1 MSGLTRRGFLK
12 LIGTSVAASGLNLTL
27 SGSVRAFEGKLK
39 IANAKENFSVCCYCA
54 VGCGLIIHTENGKV
68 INIEGNPDSPI
79 NRGSLCSKG
88 SALRFLVNNEERLKK
103 PLYRAPGSDK
113 WEEISWDKAI
123 TEIARRI
130 KSTRDKYFEYK
141 NKEGVVVNRVTKIA
155 SVGSAAMD
163 NEECYL
169 YQKFLR
175 SLGLVY
181 IEHQAR
187 I

>member
-1 MSGLTRRGFLK
+1 MSGITRRSFLK
-12 LIGTSVAASGLNLTL
+12 LVGTSLAASGLSL
-27 SGSVRAFEGKLK
+27 SLK
-39 IANAKENFSVCCYCA
+39 KEALSYDGGIKISKAKENFSVCCYCA
-54 VGCGLIIHTENGKV
+54 VGCGLIVHTENGKV
-68 INIEGNPDSPI
+68 VNIEGNPDSPI

-88 SALRFLVNNEERLKK
+88 SALKFLVNNQDRLKK

-113 WEEISWDKAI
+113 WEEISWDKAL
-123 TEIARRI
+123 TEIAKKV
-130 KSTRDKYFEYK
+130 KSTRDKFFEYK
-141 NKEGVVVNRVTKIA
+141 NKKGVTVNRVTKIA

-175 SLGLVY
+175 ALGLVY

>member
-1 MSGLTRRGFLK
+1 MGGISRRNFLK
-12 LIGTSVAASGLNLTL
+12 ITGLAAAGASTLGLRKEA
-27 SGSVRAFEGKLK
+27 SAFEPKLK
-39 IANAKENFSVCCYCA
+39 FDKAKETISVCCYCA
-54 VGCGLIIHTENGKV
+54 VGCGLIIHTLDGKV
-68 INIEGNPDSPI
+68 INVEGNPNSPI

-88 SALRFLVNNEERLKK
+88 SSLKQLINSEERLKK
-103 PLYRAPGSDK
+103 PLYRAKGANE
-113 WEEISWDKAI
+113 WQEISWEKALD
-123 TEIARRI
+123 EIAKRV
-130 KSTRDKYFEYK
+130 KTTRDKYFQFK
-141 NKEGVVVNRVTKIA
+141 NKKGESVNRVEAIA
-155 SVGSAAMD
+155 SVGSAALD

>member
-1 MSGLTRRGFLK
+1 MGGITRRDF
-12 LIGTSVAASGLNLTL
+12 
-27 SGSVRAFEGKLK
+27 LK
-39 IANAKENFSVCCYCA
+39 IAGLAAAGASTLGLKRDANAFEPKLKFEKAKETISVCCYCA
-54 VGCGLIIHTENGKV
+54 VGCGLIIHTLDGKV
-68 INIEGNPDSPI
+68 INVEGNPNSPI

-88 SALRFLVNNEERLKK
+88 SSLKQLINNDDRIKK
-103 PLYRAPGSDK
+103 PLYRAKGATEWK
-113 WEEISWDKAI
+113 EISWEEALN
-123 TEIARRI
+123 EIAKRV
-130 KSTRDKYFEYK
+130 KATRDKYFQYK
-141 NKEGVVVNRVTKIA
+141 NKKGEVVNRVEAIA
-155 SVGSAAMD
+155 SVGSAALD

>member
-1 MSGLTRRGFLK
+1 MSGLTRRSFLK
-12 LIGTSVAASGLNLTL
+12 LIGTSVAASGLNITI
-27 SGSVRAFEGKLK
+27 SNVAKAYDGKLK
-39 IANAKENFSVCCYCA
+39 IANAKESFSVCCYCG

-68 INIEGNPDSPI
+68 INIEGNPDNPI
-79 NRGSLCSKG
+79 NKGSLCPKG
-88 SALRFLVNNEERLKK
+88 SALKFLVNNEDRLKK

-123 TEIARRI
+123 TEIAKRV

-141 NKEGVVVNRVTKIA
+141 NKDGVVVNRVTKIA
-155 SVGSAAMD
+155 SVGSAALD

-175 SLGLVY
+175 SLGLLY

>member
-1 MSGLTRRGFLK
+1 MAGLTRRGFLK
-12 LIGTSVAASGLNLTL
+12 LIGTSVAASGLNLSITRETKAYD
-27 SGSVRAFEGKLK
+27 GSLK
-39 IANAKENFSVCCYCA
+39 ISKAKENFSVCCYCA
-54 VGCGLIIHTENGKV
+54 VGCGLIIHVENGKV

-88 SALRFLVNNEERLKK
+88 SALKFLVNNEERLKK

-113 WEEISWDKAI
+113 WEEISWDKAL
-123 TEIARRI
+123 TEIAKRV
-130 KSTRDKYFEYK
+130 KATRDKYFEYK
-141 NKEGVVVNRVTKIA
+141 NKDGAVVNRVTKIA

>member
-1 MSGLTRRGFLK
+1 MGGLTRRGFLK
-12 LIGTSVAASGLNLTL
+12 LIGTSVAASGLNITL
-27 SGSVRAFEGKLK
+27 SSNVDAYDGKLK
-39 IANAKENFSVCCYCA
+39 IANAKETFSVCCYCA

-79 NRGSLCSKG
+79 NKGSLCSKG

-103 PLYRAPGSDK
+103 PLYRAGGSDK
-113 WEEISWDKAI
+113 WEEISWDRAL
-123 TEIARRI
+123 TEIAKRV
-130 KSTRDKYFEYK
+130 KATRDKYFEYK

-169 YQKFLR
+169 FQKFLR

>member
-1 MSGLTRRGFLK
+1 MGDITRRGFMK
-12 LIGTSVAASGLNLTL
+12 LVGASVAGASINLSPKKEGFAYEGTL
-27 SGSVRAFEGKLK
+27 KTSK
-39 IANAKENFSVCCYCA
+39 AKENFSVCCYCG
-54 VGCGLIIHTENGKV
+54 VGCGVIVHTENGKV
-68 INIEGNPDSPI
+68 VNIEGNPDNPI
-79 NRGSLCSKG
+79 NKGSLCSKG
-88 SALRFLVNNEERLKK
+88 SALKFLVNNEERLKK

-113 WEEISWDKAI
+113 WEEISWDKAL
-123 TEIARRI
+123 TEIAKRI
-130 KSTRDKYFEYK
+130 KTTRDKYFEYK
-141 NKEGVVVNRVTKIA
+141 NKDGVVVNRVTKMA

>member
-1 MSGLTRRGFLK
+1 MGGISRRDF
-12 LIGTSVAASGLNLTL
+12 
-27 SGSVRAFEGKLK
+27 LK
-39 IANAKENFSVCCYCA
+39 IAGLTAAGASTLGLKNDAYAFEPKLKFEKAKETFSVCCYCG
-54 VGCGLIIHTENGKV
+54 VGCGVIIHTVDGKV
-68 INIEGNPDSPI
+68 INVEGNPNNPI

-88 SALRFLVNNEERLKK
+88 SSLRQLINNEDRLKK
-103 PLYRAPGSDK
+103 PLYRAKGATE
-113 WEEISWDKAI
+113 WQEISWEKALD
-123 TEIARRI
+123 EIAKRV
-130 KSTRDKYFEYK
+130 KATRDKYFQFK
-141 NKEGVVVNRVTKIA
+141 NKKGERVNRVEAIA

>member
-1 MSGLTRRGFLK
+1 MGGFSRRDFLKITGLTAAGASMLNIKKDAYGF
-12 LIGTSVAASGLNLTL
+12 
-27 SGSVRAFEGKLK
+27 EPKLK
-39 IANAKENFSVCCYCA
+39 FEKAKETLSVCCYCA
-54 VGCGLIIHTENGKV
+54 VGCGLIIHTVDGKV
-68 INIEGNPDSPI
+68 INVEGNPNSPI

-88 SALRFLVNNEERLKK
+88 SSLKQLINNEDRLKK
-103 PLYRAPGSDK
+103 PLYRPKGASE
-113 WEEISWDKAI
+113 WQEISWEKALD
-123 TEIARRI
+123 EIAKRV
-130 KSTRDKYFEYK
+130 KATRDKYFQYK
-141 NKEGVVVNRVTKIA
+141 NKKGETVNRVEAIA
-155 SVGSAAMD
+155 SVGSAALD